1 MTKKPQYPI
10 SPDQHDALSPEKSRA
25 RDDPP
30 PGLYAVPSFKFRHEV
45 REPLENGETSYRRA
59 YPQFFGSPRR
69 RGLRRRGV

>member
-10 SPDQHDALSPEKSRA
+10 SPDQEFPEIEQSRA

-30 PGLYAVPSFKFRHEV
+30 PGLYAVPSFKHRHEV
-45 REPLENGETSYRRA
+45 REPLENGEASYRRA